1 MSTPKA
7 RVLAVRRQIVRT
19 FKKHQLTLQVDATE
33 FLEETLEAQNVP
45 PEDLLDTL
53 ENIATGYVAREGLN
67 LVNKAR
73 LEVVLESMQK
83 WTHHLHERPT
93 RNSLDPHKSQQPIPS
108 QARSLASS
116 QQQQRSHD
124 RTARGTRPDLRD
136 LESIDMDS
144 MRDRIQEMEGEHHGH
159 QQGQKDADDDY
170 MMDTHDQ
177 EEHGHMEVQDD
188 PFQEDVVAEEEE
200 EEEDDVDITE
210 LFHVVDAFEMPRWA
224 WATDIKTFTKV
235 DPLKRQQE
243 IEDAHHAANG
253 SSGAH
258 HPARIANQI
267 MGLAEEK
274 TAMFKARYHVLLQRI
289 MRNECFAPPV
299 FTGGMEQ
306 DRYLKLTPLK
316 ALKGRCGE
324 RFLMFGMLVQMSGG
338 KFCLEDADDR
348 VELVLDRSQNSAGL
362 FTENCFVLVEG
373 KYTDDNVILVE
384 TIGLPPPELREE
396 SKKVFG
402 NIDFL
407 GAPREMR
414 SEEQLKVIAEE
425 YEDIS
430 FVILSD
436 IWLDQPKTFSTLRTI
451 FEGYSNSALPLAF
464 ILCGSFKSQPFLY
477 NGLESGQYREGFNAL
492 ADLIAE
498 FPTMATFSYFIFVP
512 GPNDPWGSSV
522 LPRPKIPDFYT
533 TKIRSLVKRSI
544 FTSNPCRIKYCD
556 QEIVIFREDILNR
569 LLRNCIVPPCAD
581 VVIQKQ
587 LVRTMIDGA
596 HLCPLPLTTRQ
607 VSWAH
612 DHALR
617 LYPVPDAL
625 ILADKFEAYNFKYQ
639 KCHCMNPGSFPTSD
653 YSWMVYY
660 PASRR
665 SDIW

>member
-7 RVLAVRRQIVRT
+7 RMMAVRRQIVRT
-19 FKKHQLTLQVDATE
+19 FKKHQLTLQLDATE
-33 FLEETLEAQNVP
+33 FIEDTLEAQNVP
-45 PEDLLDTL
+45 PEDLVDTL

-67 LVNKAR
+67 LVNRAR
-73 LEVVLESMQK
+73 VETVLESMQK

-93 RNSLDPHKSQQPIPS
+93 RNTLDPHKSQQPMPS
-108 QARSLASS
+108 QAHSLASS
-116 QQQQRSHD
+116 SQRQRRSSQGLMMD
-124 RTARGTRPDLRD
+124 RQD

-144 MRDRIQEMEGEHHGH
+144 MRDQIQELEGEHL
-159 QQGQKDADDDY
+159 QEPYRPAEDDY
-170 MMDTHDQ
+170 MLDQ
-177 EEHGHMEVQDD
+177 EFADTQLQNGQ
-188 PFQEDVVAEEEE
+188 FEEE

-210 LFHVVDAFEMPRWA
+210 LLHVVDAFDMPQWA

-235 DPLKRQQE
+235 DPVKRQQE
-243 IEDAHHAANG
+243 IENGHHAANG
-253 SSGAH
+253 SSGVH
-258 HPARIANQI
+258 STRISNQI
-267 MGLAEEK
+267 LGLAEEK
-274 TAMFKARYHVLLQRI
+274 TAMFQARYHVLLQRI

-338 KFCLEDADDR
+338 KYCLEDADDR
-348 VELVLDRSQNSAGL
+348 VELVLDHSQNSAGL

-373 KYTDDNVILVE
+373 QYTDDNVILVE

-407 GAPREMR
+407 GVPREMR

-436 IWLDQPKTFSTLRTI
+436 LWLDQPKTFSTLRTI
-451 FEGYSNSALPLAF
+451 FEGYSSSALPLAF
-464 ILCGSFKSQPFLY
+464 IMCGSFKSQPFLY

-512 GPNDPWGSSV
+512 GPNDPWGGSV

-533 TKIRSLVKRSI
+533 AKVRSLVKRSI

-556 QEIVIFREDILNR
+556 QEIVIFREDILSR

-581 VVIQKQ
+581 VVVQKQ
-587 LVRTMIDGA
+587 LVRTIIDGA

-639 KCHCMNPGSFPTSD
+639 NCHSMNPGSFPTSD

-665 SDIW
+665 SDICQIPKPTR

>member
-7 RVLAVRRQIVRT
+7 RMMAVRRQIVRT
-19 FKKHQLTLQVDATE
+19 FKKHQLTLQVDAME
-33 FLEETLEAQNVP
+33 YLEDTLEQQMVP
-45 PEDLLDTL
+45 AEDMNDTL
-53 ENIATGYVAREGLN
+53 ENIALGYVAREGLS
-67 LVNKAR
+67 LVNRAR
-73 LEVVLESMQK
+73 LENVLESMQK
-83 WTHHLHERPT
+83 WTHHLHEKPT
-93 RNSLDPHKSQQPIPS
+93 RNTLDPHRSQQTLTQSPQKQRRRPS
-108 QARSLASS
+108 DLGLDHGLDSD
-116 QQQQRSHD
+116 D
-124 RTARGTRPDLRD
+124 RMRL
-136 LESIDMDS
+136 DS
-144 MRDRIQEMEGEHHGH
+144 MRDRIQEMEEDHYHEMGVDH
-159 QQGQKDADDDY
+159 
-170 MMDTHDQ
+170 HDQ
-177 EEHGHMEVQDD
+177 DEQQD
-188 PFQEDVVAEEEE
+188 QEQ

-210 LFHVVDAFEMPRWA
+210 LLHVVDAFDMPRWA
-224 WATDIKTFTKV
+224 WASDVKTFTRS
-235 DPLKRQQE
+235 DPGTTTSSIPYETHPNAPAPSTNQV
-243 IEDAHHAANG
+243 IAA
-253 SSGAH
+253 
-258 HPARIANQI
+258 
-267 MGLAEEK
+267 AEEK
-274 TAMFKARYHVLLQRI
+274 TAMFRARYQLLLQRI

-338 KFCLEDADDR
+338 KYCLEDADDR
-348 VELVLDRSQNSAGL
+348 VELVLDHSQNSAGL

-373 KYTDDNVILVE
+373 QYTDDNVIIAE

-396 SKKVFG
+396 TKKVFG

-414 SEEQLKVIAEE
+414 SEDQLRVISEE

-436 IWLDQPKTFSTLRTI
+436 VWLDQPKTFTTLRTI
-451 FEGYSNSALPLAF
+451 FEGYSNSTLPLAF

-477 NGLESGQYREGFNAL
+477 NGLESAQYRDGFTAL
-492 ADLIAE
+492 AELIAE

-512 GPNDPWGSSV
+512 GPNDPWGASI

-533 TKIRSLVKRSI
+533 AKVRQLVKRSI
-544 FTSNPCRIKYCD
+544 FASNPCRIKYCD
-556 QEIVIFREDILNR
+556 QEIVIYREDILNR
-569 LLRNCIVPPCAD
+569 LLRNCIVPPCGD

-587 LVRTMIDGA
+587 LVRTIIDGA

-607 VSWAH
+607 VSWSH

-639 KCHCMNPGSFPTSD
+639 ACHCMNPGSFPTSD

-665 SDIW
+665 SDICQIPKPTR

>member
-7 RVLAVRRQIVRT
+7 RMMAVRRQIVRT
-19 FKKHQLTLQVDATE
+19 FKKHQLTLQLDATE
-33 FLEETLEAQNVP
+33 FLEATLEAQNVP
-45 PEDLLDTL
+45 PEDLNDTL
-53 ENIATGYVAREGLN
+53 ENIAAGYVAREGLN

-83 WTHHLHERPT
+83 WTHHLHEKPT
-93 RNSLDPHKSQQPIPS
+93 RNTLDPHKSQSTLS
-108 QARSLASS
+108 QAHALSSS
-116 QQQQRSHD
+116 QHYSQRSSLHG
-124 RTARGTRPDLRD
+124 R
-136 LESIDMDS
+136 ESIDMES
-144 MRDRIQEMEGEHHGH
+144 IRDGIQEVEGGEQYNLENGDHAYHHHSEDHMMMEHEPI
-159 QQGQKDADDDY
+159 
-170 MMDTHDQ
+170 
-177 EEHGHMEVQDD
+177 QD
-188 PFQEDVVAEEEE
+188 VE

-210 LFHVVDAFEMPRWA
+210 LLHVVDAFEMPRWA
-224 WATDIKTFTKV
+224 WASDIKTFTRV
-235 DPLKRQQE
+235 DPTKKQKE
-243 IEDAHHAANG
+243 IEQAHRANG
-253 SSGAH
+253 STHTA
-258 HPARIANQI
+258 PIMNQI
-267 MGLAEEK
+267 LGMAEEK
-274 TAMFKARYHVLLQRI
+274 TAMFRARYHILLQRI

-324 RFLMFGMLVQMSGG
+324 RFLMFGMLVQMSDG
-338 KFCLEDADDR
+338 KYCLEDADDR
-348 VELVLDRSQNSAGL
+348 VELVLDNSQNSAGL

-373 KYTDDNVILVE
+373 QYTDDDVILVE
-384 TIGLPPPELREE
+384 TIGLPPPELRDET
-396 SKKVFG
+396 KKVFG

-414 SEEQLKVIAEE
+414 SEDQLKVIAEE
-425 YEDIS
+425 YEDIA

-436 IWLDQPKTFSTLRTI
+436 IWLDQPKTFTTLRTI
-451 FEGYSNSALPLAF
+451 FEGYSNSTLPLAF
-464 ILCGSFKSQPFLY
+464 ILCGSFKSTPFLY
-477 NGLESGQYREGFNAL
+477 NGLESGQYREGFNTL
-492 ADLIAE
+492 AELISE

-512 GPNDPWGSSV
+512 GPNDPWGGSI

-533 TKIRSLVKRSI
+533 AKVRSLVKRSI
-544 FTSNPCRIKYCD
+544 FASNPCRIKYCD

-569 LLRNCIVPPCAD
+569 LLRNCIVPPCGD
-581 VVIQKQ
+581 VLIQKQ
-587 LVRTMIDGA
+587 LVRTIIDGA

-639 KCHCMNPGSFPTSD
+639 NCHCMNPGSFPTSD

-660 PASRR
+660 PSSRR
-665 SDIW
+665 SDICQIPKPTR

>member
-7 RVLAVRRQIVRT
+7 RMMAVRRQIVRT
-19 FKKHQLTLQVDATE
+19 FKKHQLTLQVDAME
-33 FLEETLEAQNVP
+33 YLEDTLEQQLVP
-45 PEDLLDTL
+45 PEDMNDTL
-53 ENIATGYVAREGLN
+53 ENIALGYVAREGLN
-67 LVNKAR
+67 LVNRAR
-73 LEVVLESMQK
+73 LENVLESMQK
-83 WTHHLHERPT
+83 WTHHLHEKPT
-93 RNSLDPHKSQQPIPS
+93 RNTLDPHRSQQTLTQSPQKQRRRPS
-108 QARSLASS
+108 DLGLDHGLDSD
-116 QQQQRSHD
+116 D
-124 RTARGTRPDLRD
+124 RMRL
-136 LESIDMDS
+136 DS
-144 MRDRIQEMEGEHHGH
+144 MRDRIQEMEEDHYHDMG
-159 QQGQKDADDDY
+159 
-170 MMDTHDQ
+170 MDHHDQ
-177 EEHGHMEVQDD
+177 DEQQD
-188 PFQEDVVAEEEE
+188 QEQQ

-210 LFHVVDAFEMPRWA
+210 LLHVVDAFDMPRWA
-224 WATDIKTFTKV
+224 WASDVKTFTRS
-235 DPLKRQQE
+235 DPGTTTSSTSYETHPNAPAPSTNQV
-243 IEDAHHAANG
+243 IAA
-253 SSGAH
+253 
-258 HPARIANQI
+258 
-267 MGLAEEK
+267 AEEK
-274 TAMFKARYHVLLQRI
+274 TAMFRARYQLLLQRI

-338 KFCLEDADDR
+338 KYCLEDADDR
-348 VELVLDRSQNSAGL
+348 VELVLDHSQNSAGL

-373 KYTDDNVILVE
+373 QYTDDNVIIAE

-396 SKKVFG
+396 TKKVFG

-414 SEEQLKVIAEE
+414 SEEQLRVISEE

-436 IWLDQPKTFSTLRTI
+436 VWLDQPKTFTTLRTI
-451 FEGYSNSALPLAF
+451 FEGYSNSTLPLAF

-477 NGLESGQYREGFNAL
+477 NGLESAQYRDGFTAL
-492 ADLIAE
+492 AELISE
-498 FPTMATFSYFIFVP
+498 FPTMSYFIFVP
-512 GPNDPWGSSV
+512 GPNDPWGASI

-533 TKIRSLVKRSI
+533 AKVRQLVKRSI
-544 FTSNPCRIKYCD
+544 FASNPCRIKYCD
-556 QEIVIFREDILNR
+556 QEIVIYREDILNR
-569 LLRNCIVPPCAD
+569 LLRNCIVPPCGD

-587 LVRTMIDGA
+587 LVRTIIDGA

-607 VSWAH
+607 VSWSH

-639 KCHCMNPGSFPTSD
+639 ACHCMNPGSFPTSD

-665 SDIW
+665 SDICQIPKPTR

>member
-1 MSTPKA
+1 MSTSKA
-7 RVLAVRRQIVRT
+7 RMMAVRRQIVRT
-19 FKKHQLTLQVDATE
+19 FKKHQLTMQVDAME
-33 FLEETLEAQNVP
+33 YLEDTLEQQMVP
-45 PEDLLDTL
+45 AEDMNDTL
-53 ENIATGYVAREGLN
+53 ENIALGYVAREGLN
-67 LVNKAR
+67 LVNRAR
-73 LEVVLESMQK
+73 LENVLESMQK
-83 WTHHLHERPT
+83 WTHHLHEKPT
-93 RNSLDPHKSQQPIPS
+93 RNTLDPHRSQQTLTQSPQKQRRRPS
-108 QARSLASS
+108 DLGLDT
-116 QQQQRSHD
+116 HD
-124 RTARGTRPDLRD
+124 LDADDRMRL
-136 LESIDMDS
+136 DS
-144 MRDRIQEMEGEHHGH
+144 MRDRIQEMEEDNYHAMG
-159 QQGQKDADDDY
+159 
-170 MMDTHDQ
+170 MDHHDQ
-177 EEHGHMEVQDD
+177 GEQQD
-188 PFQEDVVAEEEE
+188 QEQQ

-210 LFHVVDAFEMPRWA
+210 LLHVVDAFDMPRWA
-224 WATDIKTFTKV
+224 WASDVKTFTRS
-235 DPLKRQQE
+235 DPGTTTSSTPYEVHPNAPAPSTNQV
-243 IEDAHHAANG
+243 IAA
-253 SSGAH
+253 
-258 HPARIANQI
+258 
-267 MGLAEEK
+267 AEEK
-274 TAMFKARYHVLLQRI
+274 TAMFRARYQLLLQRI

-338 KFCLEDADDR
+338 KYCLEDADDR
-348 VELVLDRSQNSAGL
+348 VELVLDHSQNSAGL

-373 KYTDDNVILVE
+373 QYTDDNVIIAE

-396 SKKVFG
+396 TKKVFG

-414 SEEQLKVIAEE
+414 SEEQLRVISEE

-436 IWLDQPKTFSTLRTI
+436 VWLDQPKTFTTLRTI
-451 FEGYSNSALPLAF
+451 FEGYSNSTLPLAF

-477 NGLESGQYREGFNAL
+477 NGLESAQYRDGFTAL
-492 ADLIAE
+492 AELIAE

-512 GPNDPWGSSV
+512 GPNDPWGASI

-533 TKIRSLVKRSI
+533 AKLRQLVKRSI
-544 FTSNPCRIKYCD
+544 FASNPCRIKYCD
-556 QEIVIFREDILNR
+556 QEIVIYREDILNR
-569 LLRNCIVPPCAD
+569 LLRNCIVPPCGD

-587 LVRTMIDGA
+587 LVRTIIDGA

-607 VSWAH
+607 VSWSH

-639 KCHCMNPGSFPTSD
+639 ACHCMNPGSFPTSD

>member
-1 MSTPKA
+1 MSTA
-7 RVLAVRRQIVRT
+7 RAKLVIRKQIVRS
-19 FKKHQLTLQVDATE
+19 FKKQQLTLQADAMT
-33 FLEETLEAQNVP
+33 FLEDTLEAQNVP
-45 PEDLLDTL
+45 PEDLNDTL
-53 ENIATGYVAREGLN
+53 DNIVSGYVAREGLS
-67 LVNKAR
+67 LVSRAR

-83 WTHHLHERPT
+83 WTHHLHEKPT
-93 RNSLDPHKSQQPIPS
+93 RNTLDPHKSQHALS
-108 QARSLASS
+108 QSTNYPSS
-116 QQQQRSHD
+116 QHHYQHSQQR
-124 RTARGTRPDLRD
+124 PNPED

-144 MRDRIQEMEGEHHGH
+144 MRDRIHEMEGEQRTGERH
-159 QQGQKDADDDY
+159 QYGDDNLFMEGTQDRASQMEGLADDD
-170 MMDTHDQ
+170 
-177 EEHGHMEVQDD
+177 
-188 PFQEDVVAEEEE
+188 A
-200 EEEDDVDITE
+200 DDVDITE
-210 LFHVVDAFEMPRWA
+210 MLH
-224 WATDIKTFTKV
+224 TFTRV
-235 DPLKRQQE
+235 ESSASTNPQE
-243 IEDAHHAANG
+243 SDAQRNG
-253 SSGAH
+253 STRAATTSSTNHVLGH
-258 HPARIANQI
+258 
-267 MGLAEEK
+267 AEEK
-274 TAMFKARYHVLLQRI
+274 TAMFRARYHVLLQRI

-324 RFLMFGMLVQMSGG
+324 RFLMFGMLIQMGDG
-338 KFCLEDADDR
+338 KYCLEDADDR
-348 VELVLDRSQNSAGL
+348 VELVMDHSQNSAGL

-373 KYTDDNVILVE
+373 QYTDDNVIIVE
-384 TIGLPPPELREE
+384 TIGLPPPELRDET
-396 SKKVFG
+396 KKVFG

-414 SEEQLKVIAEE
+414 SEEQLRVIAQE

-436 IWLDQPKTFSTLRTI
+436 IWLDQPKTFATLRTI
-451 FEGYSNSALPLAF
+451 FEGYSNSTLPLAF
-464 ILCGSFKSQPFLY
+464 IMCGSFKSQPFLY
-477 NGLESGQYREGFNAL
+477 NGLESGQYRDGFNTL
-492 ADLIAE
+492 AELIAE

-512 GPNDPWGSSV
+512 GPNDPWGASI

-533 TKIRSLVKRSI
+533 AKIRSLVKRSI
-544 FTSNPCRIKYCD
+544 FSSNPCRIKYCD

-569 LLRNCIVPPCAD
+569 LLRNCIVPPCGD

-587 LVRTMIDGA
+587 LVRTIIDGA

-617 LYPVPDAL
+617 IYPIPDAL

-639 KCHCMNPGSFPTSD
+639 NCHCMNPGSFPTSD

-665 SDIW
+665 SDICQIPKPVR